1 MLTIREWETELSFLV
16 HRRMEE
22 IMDIYE
28 YMEGYD
34 RSFDEDEFDL
44 RVWEYMQQEDFE
56 MNEEFE
62 NFLKEYSIENV
73 HQFLKVIRMKKN
85 RKKFLG

>member
-1 MLTIREWETELSFLV
+1 MRETCAG
-16 HRRMEE
+16 MEVT
-22 IMDIYE
+22 MDINE

-44 RVWEYMQQEDFE
+44 RIWEYMQQEDFE
-56 MNEEFE
+56 LTEEFE

-73 HQFLKVIRMKKN
+73 HQFLKIIRMKKM
-85 RKKFLG
+85 RKSLN

>member
-1 MLTIREWETELSFLV
+1 MRETCAG
-16 HRRMEE
+16 MEVT
-22 IMDIYE
+22 MDINE

-44 RVWEYMQQEDFE
+44 RIWEYMQQEDFE
-56 MNEEFE
+56 LTEVFE

-73 HQFLKVIRMKKN
+73 HQFLKIIRMKKM
-85 RKKFLG
+85 RKSLN

>member
-1 MLTIREWETELSFLV
+1 
-16 HRRMEE
+16 
-22 IMDIYE
+22 MDINE

-44 RVWEYMQQEDFE
+44 RIWEYMQQEDFE
-56 MNEEFE
+56 LTEEFE

-73 HQFLKVIRMKKN
+73 HQFLKIIRMKKM
-85 RKKFLG
+85 RKSLN

>member
-1 MLTIREWETELSFLV
+1 
-16 HRRMEE
+16 MEVT
-22 IMDIYE
+22 MDINE

-44 RVWEYMQQEDFE
+44 RIWEYMQQEDFE
-56 MNEEFE
+56 LTEEFE

-73 HQFLKVIRMKKN
+73 HQFLKIIRMKKM
-85 RKKFLG
+85 RKSLN

>member
-1 MLTIREWETELSFLV
+1 
-16 HRRMEE
+16 
-22 IMDIYE
+22 MDIYE

-56 MNEEFE
+56 LTENFE
-62 NFLKEYSIENV
+62 NFLKEYSIENT
-73 HQFLKVIRMKKN
+73 HQFLKVIRMKQR
-85 RKKFLG
+85 RKGLS

>member
-1 MLTIREWETELSFLV
+1 
-16 HRRMEE
+16 
-22 IMDIYE
+22 MDIYE
-28 YMEGYD
+28 FMEGYD

-56 MNEEFE
+56 ITEEFE
-62 NFLKEYSIENV
+62 NFLKEYSIDNV

-85 RKKFLG
+85 RKNILG

>member
-1 MLTIREWETELSFLV
+1 MLTIREWETELSFTV

-73 HQFLKVIRMKKN
+73 HQFLKVIRIKKN

>member
-1 MLTIREWETELSFLV
+1 MREACAG
-16 HRRMEE
+16 MEVT
-22 IMDIYE
+22 MDINE

-44 RVWEYMQQEDFE
+44 RIWEYMQQEDFE
-56 MNEEFE
+56 LTEEFE

-73 HQFLKVIRMKKN
+73 HQFLKIIRMKKM
-85 RKKFLG
+85 RKSLN